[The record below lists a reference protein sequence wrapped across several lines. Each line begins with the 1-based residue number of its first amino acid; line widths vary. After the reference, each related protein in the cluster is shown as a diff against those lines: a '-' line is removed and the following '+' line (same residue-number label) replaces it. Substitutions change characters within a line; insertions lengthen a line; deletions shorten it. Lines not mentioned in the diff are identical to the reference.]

1 MKQLPWILCALVL
14 ALAAWLALAVV
25 ATENQRNALSAKA
38 CPSQSDARCL
48 QSVQSREHWWQHL
61 GYAMTHLR
69 P

>member
-25 ATENQRNALSAKA
+25 ATENQRNALLGKA
-38 CPSQSDARCL
+38 CTSQSDARCL